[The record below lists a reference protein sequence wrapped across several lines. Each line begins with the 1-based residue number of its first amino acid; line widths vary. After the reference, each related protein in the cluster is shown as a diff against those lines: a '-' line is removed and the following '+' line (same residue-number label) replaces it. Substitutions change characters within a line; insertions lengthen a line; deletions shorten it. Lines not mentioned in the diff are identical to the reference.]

1 LELQEQ
7 NTHHR
12 QGTPTEK
19 QPAQLF
25 DTLRNSEVRGQLR
38 IPVPRKSTRPKK
50 SKQKA
55 RARQVGRI
63 AEVELRYQSIE
74 LPAPDHHKDKSP
86 IALQAVH
93 VYEPSPPSG
102 STGLEWFLLTT
113 CEIGSVEDAEQCLR
127 WYCLR
132 WHIEDWHR
140 VLKSGCGIEE
150 LAHQTAQRLKR
161 AIGINLVIA
170 WRIMLMTL
178 LGRECP
184 ELPAEILFSDLEI
197 EVLQAYAVKKP

>member
-1 LELQEQ
+1 M
-7 NTHHR
+7 
-12 QGTPTEK
+12 
-19 QPAQLF
+19 
-25 DTLRNSEVRGQLR
+25 
-38 IPVPRKSTRPKK
+38 
-50 SKQKA
+50 
-55 RARQVGRI
+55 
-63 AEVELRYQSIE
+63 
-74 LPAPDHHKDKSP
+74 
-86 IALQAVH
+86 
-93 VYEPSPPSG
+93 
-102 STGLEWFLLTT
+102 LTT

-132 WHIEDWHR
+132 WRIEDWHR

-161 AIGINLVIA
+161 AIGINLEIA

-197 EVLQAYAVKKP
+197 EVLQAYAVKKTVKPQPNLVTPYDWSRRSAVTSGGPKTPHPVIN